1 MMGFRS
7 FLLVSLFE
15 KMESSN
21 MPTMSVRAFTMFI
34 TFWVLII
41 GSLMVSAI
49 NAERLEGAQSV
60 TRVYSDGSAVCYSD
74 GRNLSCV
81 PN

>member
-1 MMGFRS
+1 MSLSNVPRW
-7 FLLVSLFE
+7 LLVWGLLFVVGCLYAAAVA
-15 KMESSN
+15 
-21 MPTMSVRAFTMFI
+21 PA
-34 TFWVLII
+34 
-41 GSLMVSAI
+41 SA
-49 NAERLEGAQSV
+49 RQSV